1 MKRSDGKKAQLPVSG
16 IVQVAF
22 ISVLSFIIF
31 SAQAY
36 GSPDIPAKAATAPAA
51 IGETALFAGLVGGSA
66 LASQGFMTA
75 ANADFGTRA
84 APAFLADLQDG
95 DALNTET
102 SLDIEPVNG
111 TTDMTPN
118 ACHDSCSL

>member
-1 MKRSDGKKAQLPVSG
+1 MKRIDGKKAQLLVSG

-22 ISVLSFIIF
+22 ISILSFIIF

-36 GSPDIPAKAATAPAA
+36 GSTDIPATAAAAPAA

-75 ANADFGTRA
+75 ANAYAGTRA
-84 APAFLADLQDG
+84 ASVFLADLQDG
-95 DALNTET
+95 GAVNTET
-102 SLDIEPVNG
+102 LLDVEPLNG
-111 TTDMTPN
+111 TADTTQT